1 MTDTG
6 RVIPTTEGDWTRGPW
21 VELWGDWLHRVDVPE
36 CMLAL
41 PLGEMGGVYHV
52 HHFHLGGGFLL
63 SPCVRWSGFLVV
75 VIALRPFLLIL
86 GI

>member
-6 RVIPTTEGDWTRGPW
+6 RMVPAIEGDWIGGPW
-21 VELWGDWLHRVDVPE
+21 IEFWGDWLHRVDVPE

-41 PLGEMGGVYHV
+41 LPEDMGGVYHV
-52 HHFHLGGGFLL
+52 HRFDLGEISSF
-63 SPCVRWSGFLVV
+63 PCVRWSGFLVI